1 MDRPAILQPEDL
13 QEQKELLHE
22 HYAQRE
28 TRSKTKPNTKEY
40 NYKNPN
46 TKTTEPMKATRANT
60 TTGMPKTNDGVKAI
74 TKEPNP
80 EVTPRGAVSGSVSE
94 AGERSRHSHIKAT
107 KPVKDDSQIKIS
119 SATYKSRA
127 PVEAGLDIEKLVE
140 TVLDLEINIPLRSLA
155 GVSGA
160 IQKEIRKQMTKTRQP
175 VEIAEDTVPAKQYI
189 RLEDVQTTF
198 SQRVYD
204 TTSEGCIV
212 ADDPVLQYLS
222 DHADANP
229 SDLIVGNAS
238 EPLRAIYTTINQVG
252 QEECLLDNGSMIVSM
267 AKEVAVQLGL
277 TWDPSIQINMES
289 ASNHVEKT
297 LGLARNVSFSV
308 GGLDLLLQVHILE
321 APPYR
326 VLLGR
331 PFDTH
336 ASSIIQTR
344 PDGASELVLTDPNTK
359 RIAIIPTY
367 KRGVGPEELQRQKY
381 QSF

>member
-1 MDRPAILQPEDL
+1 MVDRHAILQPEDS
-13 QEQKELLHE
+13 QPKELRHE
-22 HYAQRE
+22 TYTQRE
-28 TRSKTKPNTKEY
+28 TRSKTKSNTKEY
-40 NYKNPN
+40 NYKTPKIRSTELNKPAPVE
-46 TKTTEPMKATRANT
+46 TTTETAKS
-60 TTGMPKTNDGVKAI
+60 NDGVKAI
-74 TKEPNP
+74 TNP
-80 EVTPRGAVSGSVSE
+80 DITPEGAVNRNITDAGS
-94 AGERSRHSHIKAT
+94 RSNVKMT
-107 KPVKDDSQIKIS
+107 QPVKEDNQAKIS
-119 SATYKSRA
+119 PVVYKSRA
-127 PVEAGLDIEKLVE
+127 PVESGLDIEKLVE
-140 TVLDLEINIPLRSLA
+140 TVLDLEIKIPLRSLA
-155 GVSGA
+155 GVSSV
-160 IQKEIRKQMTKTRQP
+160 IQNEIRKQMTKTRHL
-175 VEIAEDTVPAKQYI
+175 VELAENTAPKRQYI
-189 RLEDVQTTF
+189 RLEDVQATF

-212 ADDPVLQYLS
+212 ADDPVLQYLT
-222 DHADANP
+222 DHASVDP
-229 SDLIVGNAS
+229 SDLIVGNTS

-267 AKEVAVQLGL
+267 AKEVAIQLGL

-289 ASNHVEKT
+289 ASNHIEKT
-297 LGLARNVSFSV
+297 LGLARNVSFTV
-308 GGLDLLLQVHILE
+308 GGIDLLLQVHILE

-367 KRGVGPEELQRQKY
+367 KRGVGPEELQKQKY